1 VERDVVVQ
9 SRSQLWFLLAEAAQ
23 LEHMIMCQYLFA
35 SFSLRDAGEFAGE
48 QADAVARWR
57 AEISDIAIQEML
69 HLALVANL
77 MSATGAS
84 PTFTRPNFPH
94 TSGYFP
100 GCFQFRLL
108 PFCEQALTHFIY
120 QERPEGLDLA
130 DAEVCPPPRVP
141 APEPVRETEEFP
153 RPQEFETIGHL
164 YRGLE
169 EGLAHLARTLGEAEL
184 FCGSPR
190 AQATSEML
198 NWPQIIPV
206 TDLASAHRAV
216 GEIIEQGEGAR
227 GDWRQAHYGRFLRM
241 RDELTA
247 LRKTDPAF
255 QPANPVLAVYER
267 QPYDVKEPQPIVTDP
282 RARETAELCNL
293 GYAALE
299 HLLTRFFAHTDETDK
314 QLATLANAAFALM
327 SDVIEPIGRALTTIS
342 AGPGFPGQTAG
353 PAFEMYYPMRPGSPW
368 RHAAWT
374 VLRERIAHLRER
386 CEQNRPGLD
395 AIAAAA
401 ERLAEIGDQLAA
413 AHS

>member
-1 VERDVVVQ
+1 MDRDVVVQ

-35 SFSLRDAGEFAGE
+35 GFSIRDAWEFTGD
-48 QADAVARWR
+48 QADAVKRWR
-57 AEISDIAIQEML
+57 AELADIAVQEML

-77 MSATGAS
+77 MSATGAA

-108 PFCEQALTHFIY
+108 PFGEQAVTHFLY

-130 DAEVCPPPRVP
+130 DADVCAHPAVP
-141 APEPVRETEEFP
+141 VPEPVSEIEEFP
-153 RPQEFETIGHL
+153 RPQEFNTIGQL
-164 YRGLE
+164 YRGIEL
-169 EGLAHLARTLGEAEL
+169 GLDRLTGVLGESEL

-190 AQATSEML
+190 AQITPELL
-198 NWPQIIPV
+198 NWPQVIPV
-206 TDLASAHRAV
+206 TGLASARQAV
-216 GEIIEQGEGAR
+216 DEIIEQGEGAR
-227 GDWRQAHYGRFLRM
+227 GDWREAHYGRFLRM
-241 RDELTA
+241 HDELIA
-247 LRKTDPAF
+247 LRSADPGF
-255 QPANPVLAVYER
+255 QPARPVLAVYER
-267 QPYDVKEPQPIVTDP
+267 QPYDVRQPQPIVTDP

-299 HLLTRFFAHTDETDK
+299 HLLTRFFTHTNETDE
-314 QLATLANAAFALM
+314 QLAVLATTAFSLM
-327 SDVIEPIGRALTTIS
+327 SDVIDPIGRALTSIP
-342 AGPGFPGQTAG
+342 AGPGYPGQTAG

-374 VLRERIAHLRER
+374 VLRERIAHLRDR
-386 CEQNRPGLD
+386 CQQNRPGLD
-395 AIAAAA
+395 AIATAG
-401 ERLAEIGDQLAA
+401 ERLAETTSKLA